1 MGHRGRAT
9 RTRAR
14 GGRHREHRG
23 GAAVNVLRAVVTKD
37 LRLAWRNRSGWLSAA
52 AFATI
57 AVLTYSFAFD
67 LATGDVRPL
76 LPGVMWTTFLF
87 AGVFAAGQAFQ
98 EEVEDGTFDALL
110 MSPASPTVI
119 FAGKMTANLIALL
132 IIEFAQ
138 LTLATILFDVRLLTL
153 ELAGIVV
160 IGTIGYVSLTTL
172 LATMGGSVRGRS
184 VLLPVLAL
192 PLLIPLLIGAV
203 RATGASL
210 GLEAGAGPWTLL
222 LTVFALWSTL
232 AAVLLFPVAVER

>member
-1 MGHRGRAT
+1 M
-9 RTRAR
+9 
-14 GGRHREHRG
+14 
-23 GAAVNVLRAVVTKD
+23 NVLRAVVTKD

-132 IIEFAQ
+132 IIEFSQ
-138 LTLATILFDVRLLTL
+138 LILATILFDVGLLTPQL
-153 ELAGIVV
+153 LGIVL

-172 LATMGGSVRGRS
+172 LATMGGHVRGRS
-184 VLLPVLAL
+184 VLMPVLAL

-210 GLEAGAGPWTLL
+210 GLEAGTGPWILL
-222 LTVFALWSTL
+222 LMVFAAWSTL
-232 AAVLLFPVAVER
+232 AAVLLFPTAVEQ